1 MFPGRTTLQL
11 PGLKEKVRLRDVP
24 KGRGMLELGIPV
36 VIKKNA
42 DSEISLLRLEP

>member
-24 KGRGMLELGIPV
+24 KGRGMLDLGIPV
-36 VIKKNA
+36 VIKNA